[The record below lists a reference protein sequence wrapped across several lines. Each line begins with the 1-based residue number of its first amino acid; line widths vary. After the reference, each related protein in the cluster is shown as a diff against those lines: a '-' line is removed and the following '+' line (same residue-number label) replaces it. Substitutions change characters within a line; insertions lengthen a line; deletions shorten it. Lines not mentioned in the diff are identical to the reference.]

1 MLEVFERLFLK
12 IDIPKKKTRNNKIK
26 KVTFKEARKP
36 QNSEVIKI
44 TSHDVAKS
52 ILEEI
57 NSQYLRSH
65 LPEI

>member
-12 IDIPKKKTRNNKIK
+12 IDIPKKKTRNNKMK
-26 KVTFKEARKP
+26 EVTFKEARKP
-36 QNSEVIKI
+36 QNSKAIKI
-44 TSHDVAKS
+44 ASYDVAKS

-57 NSQYLRSH
+57 NSQYLKSH